1 MQEWTNWSSDLRSW
15 VTFSTSVQGFT
26 WSPVRDLSRWFLYP
40 VRGLMGLPSWLSG
53 KESTYQ
59 CRSSRRWVFDS
70 GWGRSPGGGN
80 GNPIQY
86 SCLGNLMDRGAWRA
100 TVPGVPKSRT
110 QLNDWARYGK
120 RFDESISKF
129 PFRSSLV
136 WLFLGP
142 FIGVFLGQLET
153 MLGVERMLGK
163 LVISPLMNH
172 EREIRDF
179 SHQTPYSTQ
188 KSWLA
193 LANAYVCAKL
203 LPSLWPYGI

>member
-1 MQEWTNWSSDLRSW
+1 MEWTNWTSDLISW

-26 WSPVRDLSRWFLYP
+26 WSPVRDLSRWFLHR

-59 CRSSRRWVFDS
+59 CMSPRRWVFDS

-110 QLNDWARYGK
+110 RLNDGEWYGK

-129 PFRSSLV
+129 PFHSSLV

-153 MLGVERMLGK
+153 MLGIERMLGK
-163 LVISPLMNH
+163 SVISPLMNH

-193 LANAYVCAKL
+193 LANAYVRAKL
-203 LPSLWPYGI
+203 LHSLWPYGI